1 LRRAELLLFLLAVS
15 LCGCSRWGSMDHP
28 IYHKPQSFSFEPPS
42 GSVPVQGIEAPMTRD
57 EADQKLK
64 NPVPF
69 DQASLEEGR
78 KRFEIDCALC
88 HGPDARGHGPIST
101 KFIPPPDLTQD
112 LFKGRSD
119 GYLYATIRNGGAVMP
134 AYGERL
140 TPKERWDV
148 VNYLRKLQG
157 K

>member
-1 LRRAELLLFLLAVS
+1 
-15 LCGCSRWGSMDHP
+15 MDHP
-28 IYHKPQSFSFEPPS
+28 VNHKPQSFSFYPPP

-57 EADQKLK
+57 EADRKLT
-64 NPVPF
+64 NPEPS

-78 KRFEIDCALC
+78 KRFEIYCAPC

-119 GYLYATIRNGGAVMP
+119 GYIYGTIRNGGALMP

-140 TPKERWDV
+140 TPKQRWDV
-148 VNYLRKLQG
+148 INYLRKLQG